1 MRRHGF
7 MKISAVVAIFLLVVF
22 SLLQYAPVRA
32 TSAQNFS
39 NVYLSPVSYNST
51 VGSFFTLKVMLNLT
65 AGQNLSGFDVKLNY
79 SNPQPTPVVR
89 AVDLS
94 YSGNIFGDANS
105 NFVSQKCLFG
115 VYDDQCLNRTTTR
128 SVGSISRLFR
138 TAA

>member
-1 MRRHGF
+1 
-7 MKISAVVAIFLLVVF
+7 MKIGWVVIVFLLVVF

-94 YSGNIFGDANS
+94 YSGNISGHATCTS
-105 NFVSQKCLFG
+105 VP
-115 VYDDQCLNRTTTR
+115 RTC
-128 SVGSISRLFR
+128 SL
-138 TAA
+138 